1 VPTSENRQAEQ
12 GAQGKD
18 VDDTLEIGS
27 SKYSRA
33 ECAGESYESSVQTEK
48 VGTAVSKVWRAEAAA
63 P

>member
-33 ECAGESYESSVQTEK
+33 ECAGESYESSVQIEK
-48 VGTAVSKVWRAEAAA
+48 VGTAVSKV
-63 P
+63 